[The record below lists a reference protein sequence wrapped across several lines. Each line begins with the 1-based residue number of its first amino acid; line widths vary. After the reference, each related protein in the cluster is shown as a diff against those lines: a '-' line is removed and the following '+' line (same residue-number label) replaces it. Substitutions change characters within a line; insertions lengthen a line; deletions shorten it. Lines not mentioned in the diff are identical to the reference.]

1 MALVDDAAVFHD
13 LVSLKTEL
21 TNLRYGLIAQKQEI
35 KFVMETNDPNLL
47 PLKKVWI
54 DTMQLAMK
62 AARLF
67 ESSRNLEDS
76 MSTLGNLVN
85 GLKTAMEKT
94 KILTKGAGK
103 VLESSYIVVFELG
116 GKDYCFHVDMV
127 KEVVA
132 SKKFVRL
139 PEMSYFMKGV
149 MEHRK
154 TVVPIIDPAD
164 ILQQPHGQG
173 KGRLLLVRNNGD
185 SIALMVDQV
194 KQIIPV
200 LSGYFREPREDEPLL
215 KMVYEDGTRKIDMLD
230 PKLML
235 ESGLQNALRYSHRL
249 NSLPSGQLDGR
260 FFAGSSRLSRPASPN
275 HGLSAATARAQ
286 LGPSAA
292 SLTTESETGS

>member
-1 MALVDDAAVFHD
+1 MSLIDDAAVFHD
-13 LVSLKTEL
+13 IVSLKTDL
-21 TNLRYGLIAQKQEI
+21 TNLRYDLIARKDEL
-35 KFVMETNDPNLL
+35 KFVMETKDPNLF

-62 AARLF
+62 AAGLF

-94 KILTKGAGK
+94 RVLTKGAGK
-103 VLESSYIVVFELG
+103 VLERSYIVVFELG
-116 GKDYCFHVDMV
+116 GKDYCFHVDTV
-127 KEVVA
+127 REVVA
-132 SKKFVRL
+132 PKKFVRL
-139 PEMSYFMKGV
+139 PEMPYFMEGV

-164 ILQQPHGQG
+164 ILQQPHSQG
-173 KGRLLLVRNNGD
+173 KGRLLLVRKNGD
-185 SIALMVDQV
+185 SVALMVDQV
-194 KQIIPV
+194 KQIVPV

-215 KMVYEDGTRKIDMLD
+215 KMVYEDGTRKIEMLD

-235 ESGLQNALRYSHRL
+235 EAGLQNALRYSHRL

-260 FFAGSSRLSRPASPN
+260 FVATGSRLSGSPPPPPPNPAIP
-275 HGLSAATARAQ
+275 ATR
-286 LGPSAA
+286 GR
-292 SLTTESETGS
+292 G

>member
-1 MALVDDAAVFHD
+1 MSMIDDAAVFHD
-13 LVSLKTEL
+13 IVSLKTDL
-21 TNLRYGLIAQKQEI
+21 TNLRYDLIARKDEL
-35 KFVMETNDPNLL
+35 KFVMETKDPNLV
-47 PLKKVWI
+47 PLKKVWM

-62 AARLF
+62 AAGLF
-67 ESSRNLEDS
+67 ESSRNLEAS

-94 KILTKGAGK
+94 RVLTKGAGK
-103 VLESSYIVVFELG
+103 VLERSYIVVFELG
-116 GKDYCFHVDMV
+116 SKDYCFHVDTV
-127 KEVVA
+127 REVVA
-132 SKKFVRL
+132 PKKFVRL
-139 PEMSYFMKGV
+139 PEMPYFMEGV

-164 ILQQPHGQG
+164 ILHQPHSQG
-173 KGRLLLVRNNGD
+173 KGRLLLVRKNGD
-185 SIALMVDQV
+185 SVALMVDQV
-194 KQIIPV
+194 KQIAPV

-215 KMVYEDGTRKIDMLD
+215 RMVYEDGTRKIEMLD

-235 ESGLQNALRYSHRL
+235 EAGLQTALRYSHRL
-249 NSLPSGQLDGR
+249 NSLPSGQLDGP

-275 HGLSAATARAQ
+275 HGRSAATARAQ

>member
-1 MALVDDAAVFHD
+1 MSLIDDAAVFHD
-13 LVSLKTEL
+13 IVSLKTDL
-21 TNLRYGLIAQKQEI
+21 TNLRYDLIARKDEL
-35 KFVMETNDPNLL
+35 KFVMETRDPSLL
-47 PLKKVWI
+47 PLRKVWM

-62 AARLF
+62 AAGLF
-67 ESSRNLEDS
+67 ESSGNLEAS

-94 KILTKGAGK
+94 RVLTKGAGK
-103 VLESSYIVVFELG
+103 VLERSYIVVFELG
-116 GKDYCFHVDMV
+116 GKDYCFHVDTV

-139 PEMSYFMKGV
+139 PEMPYFMVGV

-164 ILQQPHGQG
+164 ILQQPHGEG
-173 KGRLLLVRNNGD
+173 KGRLLLVRKNGD
-185 SIALMVDQV
+185 SVALMVDQV
-194 KQIIPV
+194 KQIVPV

-215 KMVYEDGTRKIDMLD
+215 KMVYEDGTKKIEMLD

-235 ESGLQNALRYSHRL
+235 EAGLQNALRYSHRL
-249 NSLPSGQLDGR
+249 NSLPSDQLDGR

-275 HGLSAATARAQ
+275 HDVSAATSRAQ
-286 LGPSAA
+286 PGPSVAG
-292 SLTTESETGS
+292 STRESEMGS